1 MRRTAAHPGYMTCFS
16 SRATSQT
23 SKGLSMT
30 GVILTTAL
38 LMTVATAPTAAAQT
52 AAAQTPPAAAQ
63 QIDRIRQAL
72 TQVPALDLN
81 DQQLRFYLEIIAKQ
95 PKFSDFVKG
104 YDFINGPTKGGNPM
118 SHDEFVKLV
127 TPREHYGTAGI
138 QPIETL
144 QFALTNWL
152 AQALIKRALEEVR
165 QAKTEREMQE
175 IRDRV
180 DHELAVLRGDASNS
194 Q

>member
-1 MRRTAAHPGYMTCFS
+1 MTGPIAILTAA
-16 SRATSQT
+16 
-23 SKGLSMT
+23 L
-30 GVILTTAL
+30 V
-38 LMTVATAPTAAAQT
+38 MTVAVPHPAG
-52 AAAQTPPAAAQ
+52 AQTPATQPAPAAA

-72 TQVPALDLN
+72 TQAPALDLN

-104 YDFINGPTKGGNPM
+104 YDFINGPTKAGNPM

-152 AQALIKRALEEVR
+152 AQALIKRAAEEIK

>member
-1 MRRTAAHPGYMTCFS
+1 
-16 SRATSQT
+16 
-23 SKGLSMT
+23 MT
-30 GVILTTAL
+30 GAILTTAL
-38 LMTVATAPTAAAQT
+38 LMTVVAAPTAAAQT
-52 AAAQTPPAAAQ
+52 SVSQAPSATSQ

-72 TQVPALDLN
+72 TQAPALDLN

-104 YDFINGPTKGGNPM
+104 YDFMNGPTKGGSPM
-118 SHDEFVKLV
+118 SHDEFVRLV

-165 QAKTEREMQE
+165 AAKTEREMQE

>member
-1 MRRTAAHPGYMTCFS
+1 MT
-16 SRATSQT
+16 RPIA
-23 SKGLSMT
+23 
-30 GVILTTAL
+30 ILTACLT
-38 LMTVATAPTAAAQT
+38 TVAATPTAR
-52 AAAQTPPAAAQ
+52 AQTPATQTSPVGAQ

-72 TQVPALDLN
+72 TQEPALDLN

-104 YDFINGPTKGGNPM
+104 YDFINGPTRAGNPM

-127 TPREHYGTAGI
+127 TPKEHYGTAGI

-152 AQALIKRALEEVR
+152 AQALIKRAAEEIR